1 MQIYISSCKKD
12 CSYIKLSFSMQCVS
26 LPQYLGWFGSGGSE
40 WDRSA
45 RALLRKIFVRFW
57 KLASFPSSD
66 SETFPPHCFGY
77 LTCASPSTF
86 WFWNFP
92 SHMLFLPR
100 DQVLLVSLITINDGH
115 LHRHPVQVHHSPHLT
130 RIHIN
135 HLQGQPTR
143 TNATTRS
150 TKLVFSLP
158 EMEVYWQRHPGP
170 ARWWSSEG
178 FRWLSCHTTI
188 KVSPHI

>member
-1 MQIYISSCKKD
+1 MCISVTVPWLIWLRRIWVGSKCKSSPGKD
-12 CSYIKLSFSMQCVS
+12 FL
-26 LPQYLGWFGSGGSE
+26 W
-40 WDRSA
+40 
-45 RALLRKIFVRFW
+45 
-57 KLASFPSSD
+57 D
-66 SETFPPHCFGY
+66 SENLPPVLTF
-77 LTCASPSTF
+77 L
-86 WFWNFP
+86 FWNFP
-92 SHMLFLPR
+92 SHMLWLPC

-158 EMEVYWQRHPGP
+158 GMEVCWQRHPGP

-188 KVSPHI
+188 KVFPHILFCSSALFIIAGDWTFLSFTKYCFQEDPEWRFLNGSFL